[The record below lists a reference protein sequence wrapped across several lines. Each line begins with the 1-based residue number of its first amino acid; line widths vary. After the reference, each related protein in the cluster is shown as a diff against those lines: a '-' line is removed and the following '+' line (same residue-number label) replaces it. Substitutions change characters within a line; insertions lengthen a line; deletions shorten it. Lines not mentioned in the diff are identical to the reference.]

1 MDQLRTLADSW
12 KGLDVNSKVMSVLA
26 VLAAIAIT
34 VAAVAMLTKPDLVPL
49 NRTITQEQLPDVIS
63 SLEANSIPYSV
74 TNTGEISV
82 DSASLEATYA
92 ILAKGGFNQTESS
105 GYDLLLNGQNVYTS
119 QIKED
124 LFKNQ
129 VNEEELS
136 KLIKRIDGVIDAK
149 VKLALSKESQ
159 FLRDASPAKASVV
172 ITTKNGKRLNK
183 KQIDGIVQ
191 IVAGGIPN
199 LPAANVTVL
208 DQSGKILSTQDD
220 ESSQSGTHLEF
231 KRSIENEVE
240 LKITSLLTPLV
251 GFDSFSIS
259 VEADINFNRVEN
271 TTDAPVEPSLV
282 VSNFSEIYTDS
293 ESFGAQG
300 VAGALSNQ
308 PPAQAQFE
316 QTPETASPSQES
328 NFVGTKKTTTNY
340 EIGRSITHTV
350 FAGREIEKLNVS
362 ILLNESF
369 YETPE
374 AAAAAIER
382 ITPMITAG
390 VGINNERGDNL
401 AITSAPFFTPEVV
414 PEPEPEFHET
424 AWFKMLIDYLKW
436 IFALLLL
443 YLLIWRPLLKK
454 GESNKPSEDSVE
466 EAPPTKSIDEL
477 MAEGLFDM
485 AADGANAAT
494 FKDALQE
501 EKNAAYSTFENVD
514 LVATIFKGWLED
526 VDLLADKDK
535 KDSISPNGHTESSQ
549 SEEEMMA
556 AMMEENNMS
565 EDQMMAAMMEENGVK
580 K

>member
-1 MDQLRTLADSW
+1 MDQPRTLADSW

-49 NRTITQEQLPDVIS
+49 NRTVTQEQLPDVIS

-82 DSASLEATYA
+82 DSASLDATYA
-92 ILAKGGFNQTESS
+92 ILAKGGFNQVESS
-105 GYDLLLNGQNVYTS
+105 GYDHLLNGQNVYTS

-172 ITTKNGKRLNK
+172 ITTKNGKRLSK
-183 KQIDGIVQ
+183 KQIEGIVQ

-208 DQSGKILSTQDD
+208 DQSGKILSTKDN
-220 ESSQSGTHLEF
+220 ESNLSGTHLEF
-231 KRSIENEVE
+231 KKNIEDEVE

-259 VEADINFNRVEN
+259 VEAEINFDRVEN
-271 TTDAPVEPSLV
+271 TTDAPIEPSLV
-282 VSNFSEIYTDS
+282 VSNFAEIYTDS

-300 VAGALSNQ
+300 VAGSLSNQ

-316 QTPETASPSQES
+316 QTPETASPTQES

-350 FAGREIEKLNVS
+350 FAGREIQKLNVS

-374 AAAAAIER
+374 AATAAIEA
-382 ITPMITAG
+382 ITPMIIAG
-390 VGINNERGDNL
+390 VGINDERGDNL
-401 AITSAPFFTPEVV
+401 AITSAPFFIPEIA

-454 GESNKPSEDSVE
+454 GESSKPSEESVE

-501 EKNAAYSTFENVD
+501 EKNAAYSAFENAD
-514 LVATIFKGWLED
+514 LVATIFNGWLENI
-526 VDLLADKDK
+526 DLLDEKDK
-535 KDSISPNGHTESSQ
+535 KDPASPNHSDSSQ

-556 AMMEENNMS
+556 AMMDENSMS
-565 EDQMMAAMMEENGVK
+565 EEAMVAAMMDETGVK